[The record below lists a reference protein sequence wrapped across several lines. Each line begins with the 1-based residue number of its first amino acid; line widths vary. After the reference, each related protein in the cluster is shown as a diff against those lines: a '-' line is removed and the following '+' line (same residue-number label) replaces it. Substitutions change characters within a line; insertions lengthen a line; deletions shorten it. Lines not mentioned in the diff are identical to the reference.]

1 MLDVV
6 GAQCLK
12 ILTVVIHSLTL
23 PNDRSVVNGGTLA
36 KTGAV
41 PDAYDGREQAFI
53 KHELLKGYLE
63 KLFFIVGGAAR
74 KFGRIDLRYVDCFA
88 GPWGDVSDDLK
99 STSIA
104 ISLQTL
110 DVVRQKLGRNGVSA
124 TIRALYIEKEPG
136 PFAKLQAYLA
146 DNTPSGMHAEAWNGD
161 FVAKRA
167 DILQWLGKDAF
178 TFFFIDPKGWKDVG
192 VGTLKPLL
200 ERPRSEF
207 LINFMYDFVN
217 RTMSMREWRSE
228 MAELLGDAISVDDMT
243 PAQREHAILKAYRG
257 NLKRVCVDATRKQ
270 FPPRSAYVRVLDRE
284 KQRPKYHLVYVT
296 THPLGVIEF
305 MTISETVDLV
315 QKQVRAELRDAK
327 RERETGVQDMFGTAV
342 DTEAGHASADD
353 VDHFWLDYLAAGERR
368 VDEKAFADILEDKDW
383 FPGDLQASLVRLIDA
398 GRVRNLDAS
407 RRRPT
412 KPLHYKDGDRL
423 QRTGD

>member
-1 MLDVV
+1 
-6 GAQCLK
+6 
-12 ILTVVIHSLTL
+12 
-23 PNDRSVVNGGTLA
+23 LA
-36 KTGAV
+36 KSGAV

-53 KHELLKGYLE
+53 KHELLKGYME

-74 KFGRIDLRYVDCFA
+74 KVGRIELQYVDCFA
-88 GPWGDVSDDLK
+88 GPWGDDSDDLK

-104 ISLQTL
+104 ISLHTL

-136 PFAKLQAYLA
+136 PFARLQAYLT
-146 DNTPSGMHAEAWNGD
+146 DNTPSNIHSEAWNGD

-167 DILQWLGKDAF
+167 DVLQWAGKTAF
-178 TFFFIDPKGWKDVG
+178 TFFFIDPMGWKDVG
-192 VGTLKPLL
+192 IGTLKPLL
-200 ERPRSEF
+200 ERPHSEF

-217 RTMSMREWRSE
+217 RTMSMPDWSSE
-228 MAELLGDAISVDDMT
+228 MAELLGEVISVEDMT
-243 PAQREHAILKAYRG
+243 PAQREHAILKVYRG
-257 NLKRVCVDATRKQ
+257 NLKKVCVDATRQ
-270 FPPRSAYVRVLDRE
+270 RFPPRSAYVRVLDRE
-284 KQRPKYHLVYVT
+284 KHRPKYHLVYVT
-296 THPLGVIEF
+296 THPLGIIEF

-342 DTEAGHASADD
+342 DTEAGRAGAAD
-353 VDHFWLDYLAAGERR
+353 VDCFWLDYLAAGERR
-368 VDEKAFADILEDKDW
+368 VDESAFADILEDKDW

-407 RRRPT
+407 RRRRT
-412 KPLHYKDGDRL
+412 KPLHYNMYGDRL

>member
-1 MLDVV
+1 M
-6 GAQCLK
+6 
-12 ILTVVIHSLTL
+12 
-23 PNDRSVVNGGTLA
+23 
-36 KTGAV
+36 
-41 PDAYDGREQAFI
+41 
-53 KHELLKGYLE
+53 E

-74 KFGRIDLRYVDCFA
+74 KSGRIELRFVDCFA
-88 GPWGDVSDDLK
+88 GPWGDESDDLK

-104 ISLQTL
+104 ISLHTL
-110 DVVRQKLGRNGVSA
+110 DVVRQRLGRNGVSA
-124 TIRALYIEKEPG
+124 SIHALYIEKDARS
-136 PFAKLQAYLA
+136 FAKLRDFLSG
-146 DNTPSGMHAEAWNGD
+146 NTPSGICAEAWNGD
-161 FVAKRA
+161 FVAKRS
-167 DILQWLGKDAF
+167 DLLQWAGNDAF

-217 RTMSMREWRSE
+217 RTMSMPEWRGE
-228 MAELLGDAISVDDMT
+228 METLLGQTITVDGMT
-243 PAQREHAILKAYRG
+243 PAQRENAILRAYRS
-257 NLKRVCVDATRKQ
+257 NLKKVSLGATRPQ
-270 FPPRSAYVRVLDRE
+270 FPPRSAYARIFDRD

-305 MTISETVDLV
+305 MTISEGVDLV
-315 QKQVRAELRDAK
+315 QKQVRAELRGAK
-327 RERETGVQDMFGTAV
+327 RERETGVQDMFGTEV
-342 DTEAGHASADD
+342 DAKAGHAGAAD
-353 VDHFWLDYLAAGERR
+353 VDRFWLDYLAVGDRR

-398 GRVRNLDAS
+398 GRIRNLDAS

-423 QRTGD
+423 QRTLDRP

>member
-1 MLDVV
+1 M
-6 GAQCLK
+6 
-12 ILTVVIHSLTL
+12 
-23 PNDRSVVNGGTLA
+23 A
-36 KTGAV
+36 KGGAV
-41 PDAYDGREQAFI
+41 PEGYEGREQAFI
-53 KHELLKGYLE
+53 KHELLKGYME

-74 KFGRIDLRYVDCFA
+74 RGGRIELRYVDCFA
-88 GPWGDVSDDLK
+88 GPWGDESDDLE

-104 ISLQTL
+104 ISLHTL

-124 TIRALYIEKEPG
+124 TIRALYIEKDAG
-136 PFAKLQAYLA
+136 RFARLQAYLG
-146 DNTPSGMHAEAWNGD
+146 DNTPSGIHAEAWEGD

-167 DILQWLGKDAF
+167 DLLQWAGRDAF
-178 TFFFIDPKGWKDVG
+178 TFFFVDPMGWKDVG
-192 VGTLKPLL
+192 IGTLKPLL

-207 LINFMYDFVN
+207 LINFMYDFAN
-217 RTMSMREWRSE
+217 RTISWAERRSQ
-228 MAELLGDAISVDDMT
+228 MAELLGEAISVERMT
-243 PAQREHAILKAYRG
+243 PAQREHAILRTYRS
-257 NLKRVCVDATRKQ
+257 NLKKVCLGATRPQ
-270 FPPRSAYVRVLDRE
+270 FPPRSAYVRVFDRS

-296 THPLGVIEF
+296 THPLGVIKF
-305 MTISETVDLV
+305 MEISEDVDLV

-327 RERETGVQDMFGTAV
+327 RERETGMPDMFGTAV
-342 DTEAGHASADD
+342 DALAGRAGAAD
-353 VDHFWLDYLAAGERR
+353 VDRFWLDYLAVEERR

-423 QRTGD
+423 QRTGDGA

>member
-1 MLDVV
+1 
-6 GAQCLK
+6 
-12 ILTVVIHSLTL
+12 
-23 PNDRSVVNGGTLA
+23 LA
-36 KTGAV
+36 KSGAV

-53 KHELLKGYLE
+53 KHELLKGYME
-63 KLFFIVGGAAR
+63 KLFFILGGAAR
-74 KFGRIDLRYVDCFA
+74 KGGRIELRYVDCFA
-88 GPWGDVSDDLK
+88 GPWGDDSDDLK

-104 ISLQTL
+104 ISLHTL

-124 TIRALYIEKEPG
+124 TIRALYIEKEPR
-136 PFAKLQAYLA
+136 PFERLRAYLT
-146 DNTPSGMHAEAWNGD
+146 DNTPNGIRAEAWKDD
-161 FVAKRA
+161 FVAKRSDVLRWA
-167 DILQWLGKDAF
+167 GNDAF

-217 RTMSMREWRSE
+217 RTMSMREWRNE
-228 MAELLGDAISVDDMT
+228 MAELLGEAISVDDMT
-243 PAQREHAILKAYRG
+243 PAQRERAILKAYRG
-257 NLKRVCVDATRKQ
+257 NLKSVCAGATRNQ

-327 RERETGVQDMFGTAV
+327 RERETGVQDMFGTTV
-342 DTEAGHASADD
+342 DADAGHADAAD
-353 VDHFWLDYLAAGERR
+353 VDRFWLDYLAAGERR
-368 VDEKAFADILEDKDW
+368 VDERAFADILEDKDW

-423 QRTGD
+423 QRIGDLA

>member
-1 MLDVV
+1 M
-6 GAQCLK
+6 A
-12 ILTVVIHSLTL
+12 
-23 PNDRSVVNGGTLA
+23 RF
-36 KTGAV
+36 GAV

-63 KLFFIVGGAAR
+63 KLFLILGGAAR
-74 KFGRIDLRYVDCFA
+74 KAGHVELRYVDCFA
-88 GPWGDVSDDLK
+88 GPWGDDSDDLR

-104 ISLQTL
+104 ISLRTL
-110 DVVRQKLGRNGVSA
+110 DVVRQKHGRNHVSA

-136 PFAKLQAYLA
+136 PFARLQAYLA
-146 DNTPSGMHAEAWNGD
+146 DNTPSGIHAEAWNGD
-161 FVAKRA
+161 FVANRA
-167 DILQWLGKDAF
+167 NILQWAGKDAF

-192 VGTLKPLL
+192 IGTLKPLL

-217 RTMSMREWRSE
+217 RTMSMPEWRSE
-228 MAELLGDAISVDDMT
+228 MAELLGDAISVDGMN
-243 PAQREHAILKAYRG
+243 PARREHAILKAYRE
-257 NLKRVCVDATRKQ
+257 NVKKACVDATRKE

-327 RERETGVQDMFGTAV
+327 RERTTGVQDMFGTAV
-342 DTEAGHASADD
+342 DAEAGHASSDE
-353 VDHFWLDYLAAGERR
+353 VDQFWLEYLDAGERR
-368 VDEKAFADILEDKDW
+368 VDKWAFADILEDKDW
-383 FPGDLQASLVRLIDA
+383 FPGELQASLVRLIDA
-398 GRVRNLDAS
+398 GRVVNLDAS

-412 KPLHYKDGDRL
+412 KPLHYENGDRL
-423 QRTGD
+423 KRTGA

>member
-1 MLDVV
+1 
-6 GAQCLK
+6 
-12 ILTVVIHSLTL
+12 LTIVIHSLTL

-36 KTGAV
+36 KIGAV

-74 KFGRIDLRYVDCFA
+74 KGGRIELRYVDCFA
-88 GPWGDVSDDLK
+88 GPWGDESDDLK

-104 ISLQTL
+104 ISLHTL

-136 PFAKLQAYLA
+136 PFARLQAYLT
-146 DNTPSGMHAEAWNGD
+146 DNTPSGIHTEAWNGD

-167 DILQWLGKDAF
+167 DLLQWAGRDAF

-192 VGTLKPLL
+192 IGKLKPLL

-217 RTMSMREWRSE
+217 RTMSMPEWRSE
-228 MAELLGDAISVDDMT
+228 MAELLGEAISVDAMA

-257 NLKRVCVDATRKQ
+257 NLKRVCVDATRPQ

-296 THPLGVIEF
+296 THPLGIIEF

-342 DTEAGHASADD
+342 DTEAGRAGVAD
-353 VDHFWLDYLAAGERR
+353 VDRFWLDYLAAGERR

>member
-1 MLDVV
+1 M
-6 GAQCLK
+6 
-12 ILTVVIHSLTL
+12 
-23 PNDRSVVNGGTLA
+23 A
-36 KTGAV
+36 KAGAV

-53 KHELLKGYLE
+53 KHELLKGYLA
-63 KLFFIVGGAAR
+63 KLFFIVGSAGR
-74 KFGRIDLRYVDCFA
+74 KGGSIQLRYVDCFA
-88 GPWGDVSDDLK
+88 GPWGDDSDDLK

-110 DVVRQKLGRNGVSA
+110 DDVRQKLGRNGVSV

-136 PFAKLQAYLA
+136 PFARLQAYLA
-146 DNTPSGMHAEAWNGD
+146 DNTPSGIHAEAWNGD
-161 FVAKRA
+161 FVAKRS
-167 DILQWLGKDAF
+167 DVLQWAGKDAF

-192 VGTLKPLL
+192 IGTLEPLL
-200 ERPRSEF
+200 KRPRSEF

-217 RTMSMREWRSE
+217 RTMSMPEWRKE
-228 MAELLGDAISVDDMT
+228 MAELLGDAISVDDMS

-257 NLKRVCVDATRKQ
+257 NLKRVCVEAPRKQ
-270 FPPRSAYVRVLDRE
+270 FFPRSAYVRVLDRE

-327 RERETGVQDMFGTAV
+327 RERATRVQDMFGPAV
-342 DTEAGHASADD
+342 DSEPGRASAAD
-353 VDHFWLDYLAAGERR
+353 VDRFWLDYLAAGERR
-368 VDEKAFADILEDKDW
+368 VDAGVFADILEDKDW

-412 KPLHYKDGDRL
+412 KPLHYQDGDRL

>member
-1 MLDVV
+1 
-6 GAQCLK
+6 
-12 ILTVVIHSLTL
+12 
-23 PNDRSVVNGGTLA
+23 LA
-36 KTGAV
+36 KIGAV

-74 KFGRIDLRYVDCFA
+74 KGGHIELRYVDCFA

-136 PFAKLQAYLA
+136 PFARLQAYLA

-167 DILQWLGKDAF
+167 DVLQWAGKDAF

-353 VDHFWLDYLAAGERR
+353 VDHFWLHYLAAGERR

>member
-1 MLDVV
+1 M
-6 GAQCLK
+6 
-12 ILTVVIHSLTL
+12 
-23 PNDRSVVNGGTLA
+23 A
-36 KTGAV
+36 KGGAV
-41 PDAYDGREQAFI
+41 PYAYDGREQALI

-74 KFGRIDLRYVDCFA
+74 KGGRIELRYVDCFA
-88 GPWGDVSDDLK
+88 GPWGDESDDLN

-104 ISLQTL
+104 ISLHTL
-110 DVVRQKLGRNGVSA
+110 DVVRQKLSRIGVSA
-124 TIRALYIEKEPG
+124 TVGALYIEKEPG
-136 PFAKLQAYLA
+136 PFARLQAYLA
-146 DNTPSGMHAEAWNGD
+146 DNTPRGIHAEAWNGD

-167 DILQWLGKDAF
+167 DILQWAGKEAF

-192 VGTLKPLL
+192 IGTLRPLL
-200 ERPRSEF
+200 GRPRSEF

-217 RTMSMREWRSE
+217 RTMSMPEWRRE

-243 PAQREHAILKAYRG
+243 PAQREHAILKAYRS
-257 NLKRVCVDATRKQ
+257 NLKRVCVDATRDR

-296 THPLGVIEF
+296 THPRGVIEF
-305 MTISETVDLV
+305 MAISETVDMV

-327 RERETGVQDMFGTAV
+327 RQRETGVEDMFGTLV
-342 DTEAGHASADD
+342 DTEAGHARAAD
-353 VDHFWLDYLAAGERR
+353 VDRFWLQYLAAGERR
-368 VDEKAFADILEDKDW
+368 VDESAFADILEDKDW

-412 KPLHYKDGDRL
+412 KPLHYEDGDRL
-423 QRTGD
+423 QRMGD